1 MTNKNQNQYCNS
13 NAKVKRL
20 AATPEQKQK
29 NRRRY
34 VPCGNSL
41 YVKVQPSGFKTY
53 IGKMRH
59 PVKQTQLEYK
69 VGRCD
74 DMDFDTAYDRWKNV
88 RKEARDKKCDPN
100 LIENLETTHTL
111 NEAVTQFLD
120 GLENKIKPT
129 TLREYRRQMNNTILP
144 NLDANMPIKNYE
156 WDRGG
161 KKLIENALTKIR
173 GISNWE
179 LERKCRSLLARTFRR
194 AEGKQWI
201 GRGQNPVTTERDAL
215 DTPPEPKHYPMLKWG
230 EVPTLIERLETFG
243 FGSPIQ
249 QVLVTKFILLTGL
262 RCGAAARLRWDAID
276 YEEGIITIDGTTSGL
291 KRVRGKND
299 NIPHLIPLTEEIIA
313 LLETAKKY
321 CWTKEYVFSPIKQS
335 RYPHIDPEAP
345 NNMVRKLGVKN
356 SDGDTFVI
364 HGWRRTFLTE
374 GQDQI
379 KGNFLHI
386 KKQLGHLPEGKV
398 NKVYDASEHIEERRE
413 FLDKWGKSLV
423 AMGLSI

>member
-129 TLREYRRQMNNTILP
+129 TLREYRRQMNNTSNNP
-144 NLDANMPIKNYE
+144 N
-156 WDRGG
+156 W
-161 KKLIENALTKIR
+161 
-173 GISNWE
+173 
-179 LERKCRSLLARTFRR
+179 
-194 AEGKQWI
+194 
-201 GRGQNPVTTERDAL
+201 
-215 DTPPEPKHYPMLKWG
+215 
-230 EVPTLIERLETFG
+230 
-243 FGSPIQ
+243 
-249 QVLVTKFILLTGL
+249 
-262 RCGAAARLRWDAID
+262 
-276 YEEGIITIDGTTSGL
+276 
-291 KRVRGKND
+291 
-299 NIPHLIPLTEEIIA
+299 
-313 LLETAKKY
+313 
-321 CWTKEYVFSPIKQS
+321 
-335 RYPHIDPEAP
+335 
-345 NNMVRKLGVKN
+345 
-356 SDGDTFVI
+356 
-364 HGWRRTFLTE
+364 
-374 GQDQI
+374 
-379 KGNFLHI
+379 
-386 KKQLGHLPEGKV
+386 
-398 NKVYDASEHIEERRE
+398 
-413 FLDKWGKSLV
+413 
-423 AMGLSI
+423 